1 MEILDVKKNAYV
13 LLAAIFAIVLTAC
26 GTETDEEEK
35 PQTGSSNAEFDA
47 LITAMEEETEG
58 TATLLFENNKS
69 QSHEREGLSLTLDA
83 YPLVEL
89 EDFYTNFSIPFGD
102 QTDGGVIL
110 AQYTVKNDSDQ
121 DLHYMPTLNIDYV
134 GATKHHNNYRD
145 LIPLEEQLPTILAPD
160 NEYLVEAEDKVTG
173 YYAYPFGQD
182 ELEEILAEGNVIVD
196 APAPTTEYNADEAP
210 RYTDPDNV
218 AIATIRFEIDNQ
230 SDEEIGLGD
239 ISSKLTVNDGFSTRV
254 CCSLTTIVILLHLV
268 KKTSCCK
275 PSY

>member
-35 PQTGSSNAEFDA
+35 PQTGSSNAEFDV

-58 TATLLFENNKS
+58 TATLLFENNES

-110 AQYTVKNDSDQ
+110 VQYTVKNDSDQ

-196 APAPTTEYNADEAP
+196 APAPTTEYNEYSSTIGSGTEFTLPLDA
-210 RYTDPDNV
+210 DNV
-218 AIATIRFEIDNQ
+218 EKVLKLKVKAFIKTESVLKIWAI
-230 SDEEIGLGD
+230 
-239 ISSKLTVNDGFSTRV
+239 
-254 CCSLTTIVILLHLV
+254 
-268 KKTSCCK
+268 KK
-275 PSY
+275 